1 MECMLWQSPFFLSSR
16 KEFSV
21 ASSTPNPEKKLSG
34 SGSLFLK
41 LVLGSVGVGAIVLAA
56 DQAGYIRKPPF
67 KENVSSLSEP
77 DTNRNWEDARP
88 PKDKVILPANEEPSS
103 LAPVA
108 EVAEE
113 NDVVQHNSRESP
125 SESESKVSPAEEIVG
140 SVEEEETKTV
150 PDSNLVPTDE
160 QTTDSSI
167 SSGEGVDKDKE
178 ISGNGFP
185 VTASLDENKGN
196 VNIVP
201 EEVLAETE
209 TLPTTEDNPKEA
221 LGDDTVISSSLLKAY
236 SLEEM
241 DESSQKITEAIA
253 PFPEEKEASLI
264 TNEDSKDADILQKGK
279 LVLDII
285 EVIHT
290 AEKRQAELDAHT
302 LAEEKKILKEKYE
315 KALKDARARELMYA
329 EEAAMLDKEINRE
342 KTKAAATIKLLQQK
356 AEENLK
362 SELQRKEEEA
372 ELKLK
377 KVQDL
382 AKAELA
388 AAIAAEKSSQIEK
401 MSEANLHG
409 ALALEDALSKGM
421 PIRTEIDTLY
431 SAFKGIDRDSL
442 LDLFDAL
449 KGKLRHYSL
458 IPAGGG
464 GILTHAVA
472 RIASSIKMKE
482 DDQSE
487 DGIES
492 IINRV
497 ERFLGE
503 GKLAEAADALEAG
516 IHGSQAEEVAS
527 EWVRRARDRAVTD
540 QALSLLQAVSIM
552 MGNRAFTG

>member
-56 DQAGYIRKPPF
+56 DQAGYIRKSPF
-67 KENVSSLSEP
+67 KEDVSSLSEP

-88 PKDKVILPANEEPSS
+88 PEDKVILPVNEEPSS

-108 EVAEE
+108 EVAEI

-125 SESESKVSPAEEIVG
+125 SESELEVSPAEEIVG

-150 PDSNLVPTDE
+150 PDSNLMPTDE

-167 SSGEGVDKDKE
+167 SSGEGVDKE
-178 ISGNGFP
+178 ISGNGLP
-185 VTASLDENKGN
+185 VTASLEENKGN

-209 TLPTTEDNPKEA
+209 TLPTTEDNLKEA

-236 SLEEM
+236 SLEEK
-241 DESSQKITEAIA
+241 DESSQKIAEAIA
-253 PFPEEKEASLI
+253 PFPEEIEASLI

-421 PIRTEIDTLY
+421 PIRSEIDTLY
-431 SAFKGIDRDSL
+431 CAFKGIDRDSL

-472 RIASSIKMKE
+472 HIASSIKMKE

-540 QALSLLQAVSIM
+540 QALSLLQAYATAISL
-552 MGNRAFTG
+552 T